1 MFGKVEDKAKEVV
14 GEVQEKYGELTDN
27 CGHQVKGA
35 ARKIAA
41 QGGQAAQ
48 EAADVVRNNVENNP
62 FAAISIAAGV
72 GLLIGLLI
80 GRK

>member
-1 MFGKVEDKAKEVV
+1 EVV
-14 GEVQEKYGELTDN
+14 RD
-27 CGHQVKGA
+27 
-35 ARKIAA
+35 
-41 QGGQAAQ
+41 
-48 EAADVVRNNVENNP
+48 NVENNP

>member
-1 MFGKVEDKAKEVV
+1 
-14 GEVQEKYGELTDN
+14 
-27 CGHQVKGA
+27 
-35 ARKIAA
+35 
-41 QGGQAAQ
+41 
-48 EAADVVRNNVENNP
+48 NNP

>member
-1 MFGKVEDKAKEVV
+1 M
-14 GEVQEKYGELTDN
+14 
-27 CGHQVKGA
+27 
-35 ARKIAA
+35 
-41 QGGQAAQ
+41 
-48 EAADVVRNNVENNP
+48 ENNP

>member
-1 MFGKVEDKAKEVV
+1 
-14 GEVQEKYGELTDN
+14 
-27 CGHQVKGA
+27 
-35 ARKIAA
+35 KIAA

>member
-1 MFGKVEDKAKEVV
+1 MS
-14 GEVQEKYGELTDN
+14 
-27 CGHQVKGA
+27 A
-35 ARKIAA
+35 ARKVAA
-41 QGGQAAQ
+41 QGSLAAQ
-48 EAADVVRNNVENNP
+48 DAAEVVRDIVENNP